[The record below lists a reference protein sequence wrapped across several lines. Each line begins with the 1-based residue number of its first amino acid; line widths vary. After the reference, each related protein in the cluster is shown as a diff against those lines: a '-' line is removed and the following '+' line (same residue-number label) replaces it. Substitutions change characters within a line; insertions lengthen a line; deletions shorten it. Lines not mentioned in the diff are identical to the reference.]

1 MYTFQVLAAI
11 LCDFLFG
18 DPRFLPHPVRLI
30 GSLSRQAERFFRG
43 TVANP
48 GLAGGLTVMA
58 VLLLTAL
65 AMALV
70 LWGCTAIS
78 PLLAAVVAIAFVYTT
93 VAARDLA
100 RHSREVY
107 LRLVENDLHG
117 ARQAVAMIVGRDTS
131 RLDRQGVCR
140 AAVET
145 VAENTVDGVT
155 APLFWGVVCSL
166 PAAALAI
173 DPIILTAVGA
183 MLYKAVNTMDS
194 MFGYKNERYLHF
206 GRTAAR
212 LDDLVNFLPARLTPL
227 FLILAA
233 AVQRLNWRAAAKIGL
248 RDRLRHSSP
257 NAGHPEAAVAG
268 ALGVRLGGPSVYFGA
283 VVDKPYLGDDLR
295 AIEPDDILRSNR
307 LMYLGALLFVLF
319 LLVCR
324 AVVTGA

>member
-18 DPRFLPHPVRLI
+18 DPRTLPHPVRLI
-30 GSLSRQAERFFRG
+30 GNLCRQAERIFRG
-43 TVANP
+43 SVANP
-48 GLAGGLTVMA
+48 GLAGALTVLT

-78 PLLAAVVAIAFVYTT
+78 PLLAAVVAVLVLYTT

-107 LRLVENDLHG
+107 LRLAENDLAG